1 MAAVLRVPALS
12 STVEVVAVVGAKMLI
27 AMVALPP
34 VLCASFACPYPTL
47 RPALLLL
54 TKAVPP
60 SREEVVAVVVACPF
74 PTLSPLL
81 LSKAVPLSSEDV
93 LPVVAVVDAP
103 VSFLLAVVALVYEPV
118 TLFLAM
124 ISEQQTPEEAPY

>member
-1 MAAVLRVPALS
+1 MLRVPALS

-34 VLCASFACPYPTL
+34 VLSASFACPSPTL
-47 RPALLLL
+47 RLSLLLL

-60 SREEVVAVVVACPF
+60 SREEVVAVVVACPS
-74 PTLSPLL
+74 PTLLLSLLL

-103 VSFLLAVVALVYEPV
+103 VSFLLAVVALV
-118 TLFLAM
+118 
-124 ISEQQTPEEAPY
+124 